1 MSEGTWQGELDAAWY
16 IGSEGTWQGELD
28 AAWYHRGVKVL
39 GKVSW
44 MQPGMQPGIIGE

>member
-1 MSEGTWQGELDAAWY
+1 M
-16 IGSEGTWQGELD
+16 SEGTWQGELD

-44 MQPGMQPGIIGE
+44 MQPGIIGSEGTWQGELDAAWYHR